1 MSSPF
6 PDMPPPLCRSGELR
20 QIERRVFNAGQR
32 DLMERAGLAAAA
44 IARDM
49 LADTAKVLVLA
60 GPGNN
65 GGDALVAARH
75 LRAWWY
81 DVTVV
86 FTGDAARL
94 SPEAAAALA
103 AWRGQDGEVLSGL
116 PSHADWGLVVDGLF
130 GIGLE
135 RDLAEPYRSL
145 VERVNSM
152 GVPILSLDVPSGL
165 DSDTGKVRGIAV
177 RADRTVTFI
186 ALKPGLLTLDGP
198 DHGGEILLRDLGLK
212 EYLDAPFPGRLLDT
226 DSVRRLLPP
235 RPRNSHKGSF
245 GSVAIVGGADSMVGA
260 ALLAGRAALRSGAG
274 RVYVGLLGETPPA
287 VDFVQPELMLR
298 RPEALTELD
307 NLSCAV
313 IGPGLGQTE
322 RALQWLEYWL
332 AKPLPLVLDADALNL
347 VATHPA
353 LMAMLQ
359 QRAAGSLLTPHPA
372 EAARLCHASAA
383 DIQGDRVRTAIDLA
397 GRFHAVVALKGNG
410 TVVAFPDSQWA
421 VNTSGNPGL
430 ASAGTGDVLSGMAGA
445 FIAQGLSLSQAAKL
459 AVHLHGAA
467 ADRLARLGIGPVG
480 MTAMEVA
487 DAARDVLNEWIAG
500 AVTR

>member
-1 MSSPF
+1 MSSLF
-6 PDMPPPLCRSGELR
+6 PDVPRPLCRSGELR
-20 QIERRVFNAGQR
+20 QIERRAFGAGHR
-32 DLMERAGLAAAA
+32 DLMERAGLAAAE
-44 IARDM
+44 IAREM
-49 LADTAKVLVLA
+49 LADTSKVLVLA

-86 FTGDAARL
+86 FAGDPARL

-103 AWRGQDGEVLSGL
+103 AWHGQGGEVLSGL
-116 PSHADWGLVVDGLF
+116 PSHAAWGLVVDGLF

-145 VERVNSM
+145 VERVNSL
-152 GVPILSLDVPSGL
+152 GAPVLSLDVPSGL
-165 DSDTGKVRGIAV
+165 DSDTGKVRGMAI
-177 RADRTVTFI
+177 RANRTVTFI

-198 DHGGEILLRDLGLK
+198 DHCGEILLRNLGL
-212 EYLDAPFPGRLLDT
+212 EEFLDTPFPGCLLDAG
-226 DSVRRLLPP
+226 SVRRLLPQ
-235 RPRNSHKGSF
+235 RPRNSHKGSY
-245 GSVAIVGGADSMVGA
+245 GSVAVVGGADSMVGA

-274 RVYVGLLGETPPA
+274 RVYVGLLGEAPPA

-313 IGPGLGQTE
+313 IGPGLGQTKQ
-322 RALQWLEYWL
+322 ALQWLEYWL

-347 VATHPA
+347 VASHPA
-353 LMAMLQ
+353 LMAMLK
-359 QRAAGSLLTPHPA
+359 QREGGCLLTPHPA
-372 EAARLCHASAA
+372 EAARLGHASAA
-383 DIQGDRVRTAIDLA
+383 DIQEDRIQAALDLA
-397 GRFHAVVALKGNG
+397 GRFHAVAVLKGNG
-410 TVVAFPDSQWA
+410 TVVALPDGQWF
-421 VNTSGNPGL
+421 VNASGNPGL

-445 FIAQGLSLSQAAKL
+445 FIAQGLNVHQAARL

-467 ADRLARLGIGPVG
+467 ADRLVRLGIGPIG

-487 DAARDVLNEWIAG
+487 DAARLLLNEWLAE
-500 AVTR
+500 APPR